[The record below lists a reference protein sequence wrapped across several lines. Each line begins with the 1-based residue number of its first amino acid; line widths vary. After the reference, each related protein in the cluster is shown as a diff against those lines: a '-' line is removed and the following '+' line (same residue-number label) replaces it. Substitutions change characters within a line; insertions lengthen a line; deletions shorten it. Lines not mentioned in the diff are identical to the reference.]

1 MWECGLKHSVFK
13 RGNHWYAV
21 TPYVGVW
28 IETMPV
34 CLMQARAGSLLMWEC
49 GLKQQ
54 RRIKAI
60 PCVVTPYVG
69 VWIETYDNIRLPPV
83 ILVTPYVGVW
93 IETERDEIDRL
104 A

>member
-1 MWECGLKHSVFK
+1 MWECGLKHNGLYERNVADVSL
-13 RGNHWYAV
+13 
-21 TPYVGVW
+21 
-28 IETMPV
+28 
-34 CLMQARAGSLLMWEC
+34 LMWECGLKHRIRRSKEGKEPSLLMWEC